1 MVMQRTSG
9 TGEGG
14 ENMEQKKLSDRYA
27 EFMGSWMAGTVIGHF
42 LGKLVVAVFVIWMLG
57 KILCQG

>member
-1 MVMQRTSG
+1 
-9 TGEGG
+9 
-14 ENMEQKKLSDRYA
+14 MEQKKLSDRYA